1 MKQAYEQ
8 NLGEYDW
15 ELREIEVLPKCKRVI
30 EKGGEWEY
38 QLVRRK
44 VFGFIP
50 WTYWLYKK
58 RIKWYDSPTVEY
70 YDCSCGEPNE

>member
-1 MKQAYEQ
+1 MKQAYERC
-8 NLGEYDW
+8 LGDYDW

-50 WTYWLYKK
+50 RTYWVRKSNI
-58 RIKWYDSPTVEY
+58 RWYDAPTVEY
-70 YDCSCGEPNE
+70 YDCSCGEQ